1 MQDFDDFIDSLLRI
15 AHVEMATGA
24 PTGGAAAPPAKPA
37 AGVPPKAPAPAK
49 STSTSTSTAESGEKG
64 GLLLNPTDQKTV
76 VEILSKYVSCLLDID
91 CLMSVFA
98 RVGNTQFPSV

>member
-37 AGVPPKAPAPAK
+37 AGVPSKSPAPAK
-49 STSTSTSTAESGEKG
+49 STSTSTAESGEKG

-76 VEILSKYVSCLLDID
+76 VEILSKYVSCLLEIKI
-91 CLMSVFA
+91 
-98 RVGNTQFPSV
+98 